1 MWREGLNMKSIIV
14 SERKPS
20 IEEYIYLRNSVGW
33 RVLQHDKIEKGL
45 NNSTYCVCIE
55 DQDKIIGFGR
65 IVGDGGTVFYIQDVI
80 VIPSYQKQ
88 KIGTLIMEKIMD
100 YINKNCVD
108 GSIVGLIAK
117 NELDNF
123 YKKFDF
129 TYNQNNWFYR
139 FNA

>member
-1 MWREGLNMKSIIV
+1 
-14 SERKPS
+14 
-20 IEEYIYLRNSVGW
+20 
-33 RVLQHDKIEKGL
+33 L
-45 NNSTYCVCIE
+45 NNSIYCVCIE

-65 IVGDGGTVFYIQDVI
+65 IVGDGGTVFYIQDII

-100 YINKNCVD
+100 YIDKNCID
-108 GSIVGLIAK
+108 GAIIGLIA
-117 NELDNF
+117 NNGLDNF